1 MKKRRKQRP
10 NTLKGRTFT
19 QNEALKHLRSST
31 KPGFGVFS
39 SNADENIAAPP
50 DRVYLL
56 MRFPGMRVLP
66 RLTFR
71 TPEMA
76 KQLIEDLIAHRR
88 NVWPDAETID
98 AEATLEDDDGYDL
111 A

>member
-1 MKKRRKQRP
+1 MPMVLSEKIESIDEVDMK
-10 NTLKGRTFT
+10 
-19 QNEALKHLRSST
+19 EVIVAHL
-31 KPGFGVFS
+31 
-39 SNADENIAAPP
+39 
-50 DRVYLL
+50 
-56 MRFPGMRVLP
+56 
-66 RLTFR
+66 

-88 NVWPDAETID
+88 NVWPDAEAID

>member
-1 MKKRRKQRP
+1 MRKRRRKP
-10 NTLKGRTFT
+10 NALNGRTFT
-19 QNEALKHLRSST
+19 QDEALKHLRNST

-66 RLTFR
+66 RLTLK

-88 NVWPDAETID
+88 NVWPDAEEID
-98 AEATLEDDDGYDL
+98 AEATLEDDDGYDFT
-111 A
+111 

>member
-1 MKKRRKQRP
+1 MKKQRRKP

-19 QNEALKHLRSST
+19 QDAALKHLRSAT

-39 SNADENIAAPP
+39 TNSDENLAAPP

-66 RLTFR
+66 RLTLR
-71 TPEMA
+71 TPERA

-88 NVWPDAETID
+88 NVWPDAEPID
-98 AEATLEDDDGYDL
+98 PDAGLEVDDDDM